1 MRSYPRNSP
10 EAAARVLALLL
21 VADGNVCPS
30 ELRLLESLDTAGAL
44 GLDRDGLPRI
54 VQGLCEDLMV
64 AAPSCDLFSTLDSD
78 TRAALFGEVD
88 APYLQRRILALAT
101 AAAGAD
107 RHRAENE
114 TRLLEELRDHWRM
127 GSSVQ
132 GPGH

>member
-44 GLDRDGLPRI
+44 GLDRDGLPGI

-88 APYLQRRILALAT
+88 APDLQRKILALAT

-107 RHRAENE
+107 RHLAENE
-114 TRLLEELRDHWRM
+114 TRLLEELGEHWRI

>member
-30 ELRLLESLDTAGAL
+30 ELRLLESLDAAGAL
-44 GLDRDGLPRI
+44 GLDRDGLPRA

-64 AAPSCDLFSTLDSD
+64 AAPSGDLFSTLDSD
-78 TRAALFGEVD
+78 TRTALFGEVA
-88 APYLQRRILALAT
+88 APALQRKILALAT

-107 RHRAENE
+107 RHLAENE
-114 TRLLEELRDHWRM
+114 TRLLEELGEHWRM
-127 GSSVQ
+127 ESSVQ
-132 GPGH
+132 GLGH

>member
-30 ELRLLESLDTAGAL
+30 ELRLLESLGAAGAL
-44 GLDRDGLPRI
+44 GLERDGLTRI
-54 VQGLCEDLMV
+54 VQGLYEDLMI
-64 AAPSCDLFSTLDSD
+64 AAPSGDLFSTLDSEI
-78 TRAALFGEVD
+78 RAALFGEVD
-88 APYLQRRILALAT
+88 APDLQRKILALAT

-114 TRLLEELRDHWRM
+114 TRLLAELREHWRM
-127 GSSVQ
+127 GPSVP